1 MILTMRLLAAFMI
14 GALAF
19 GAMAAKKPAPAT
31 EAAPAQT
38 LASPP
43 PAGALGIAAKSY
55 LLLDVQSD
63 QVLTGQSAD
72 VRVEPASLTKL
83 MTAYLVFDALKR
95 QKLSLTQALPV
106 SERAW
111 KAEGSR
117 MFIDPKTPVTVEEL
131 LHGMITQSG
140 NDASIALAEAVG
152 GSEEAFAELMNKQA
166 QTLGLKSTHFKN
178 ATGLPHAEH
187 YSTAM
192 DMGRLAAA
200 VIRDFPDRYPLYAI
214 KEYRYNSITQL
225 NRNRLLWIDPTVDG
239 VKTGHTDNAGFCL
252 VASAKRGER
261 RLLSV
266 VLGTASE
273 SARAV
278 ESQKLLN
285 HGFQAFDTRRLFK
298 KDDALASLPVYKG
311 AAEVVPVGFERD
323 LYFSLPRQDFDR
335 LKSNLT
341 SQQPLLAPLTKGQP
355 VGALKL
361 TLDDKVVAEYQVVAV
376 RAVEPAGFFGRM
388 WDSVRLMLK

>member
-1 MILTMRLLAAFMI
+1 MRLIAALMI
-14 GALAF
+14 AALVF
-19 GAMAAKKPAPAT
+19 PVNAAKKPAPRG
-31 EAAPAQT
+31 EVIAPAE
-38 LASPP
+38 SG
-43 PAGALGIAAKSY
+43 PAPIGSLGIAAKSY
-55 LLLDVQSD
+55 LLLDVLSD
-63 QVLTGQSAD
+63 QVLTSQSAD

-83 MTAYLVFDALKR
+83 MTAYLVFDALKH
-95 QKLSLTQALPV
+95 QKLSLAQALPV

-117 MFIDPKTPVTVEEL
+117 MFIDPKTPVSVNEL
-131 LHGMITQSG
+131 IQGMITQSG
-140 NDASIALAEAVG
+140 NDASIALAEGVA
-152 GSEEAFAELMNKQA
+152 GSEEAFADLMNKQA
-166 QTLGLKSTHFKN
+166 QALGLKNSHFKN

-192 DMGRLAAA
+192 DIGRLAAA
-200 VIRDFPDRYPLYAI
+200 LIRDFPDRYPLYAV
-214 KEYRYNSITQL
+214 KEYRYNNITQL
-225 NRNRLLWIDPTVDG
+225 NRNRLLWIDPSVDG

-285 HGFQAFDTRRLFK
+285 HGFQAYDTRRLFK
-298 KDDALASLPVYKG
+298 KDDVVHTLPVYKG
-311 AAEVVPVGFERD
+311 AADTVPVGFDRD

-335 LKSNLT
+335 LKSSLT
-341 SQQPLLAPLTKGQP
+341 SQQPLLAPLSKGQP
-355 VGALKL
+355 VGELKL
-361 TLDDKVVAEYQVVAV
+361 TLDDKVVAQFAIVTVK
-376 RAVEPAGFFGRM
+376 AVEPAGFFGRM
-388 WDSVRLMLK
+388 WDSIRLMLK

>member
-1 MILTMRLLAAFMI
+1 MRLIAALI
-14 GALAF
+14 IVALTLPAS
-19 GAMAAKKPAPAT
+19 AAKKPPLRSEAVAT
-31 EAAPAQT
+31 ESGPAPIG
-38 LASPP
+38 S
-43 PAGALGIAAKSY
+43 LGIAAKSY
-55 LLLDVQSD
+55 LLLDVMSD

-83 MTAYLVFDALKR
+83 MTAYLVFDALKH
-95 QKLSLTQALPV
+95 QKLTLSQALPV

-117 MFIDPKTPVTVEEL
+117 MFIDPKTPVTVQEL

-140 NDASIALAEAVG
+140 NDASIALAEAIA

-166 QTLGLKSTHFKN
+166 QALGLKNSRFKN

-192 DMGRLAAA
+192 DIGRLAAA
-200 VIRDFPDRYPLYAI
+200 VIREFPDRYALYAV
-214 KEYRYNSITQL
+214 KEYRYNNITQL
-225 NRNRLLWIDPTVDG
+225 NRNRLLWIDPSVDG
-239 VKTGHTDNAGFCL
+239 IKTGHTDNAGYCL

-266 VLGTASE
+266 ILGTASE

-285 HGFQAFDTRRLFK
+285 HGFQAYDTRRLFK
-298 KDDALASLPVYKG
+298 KDDAVASLPVYKG
-311 AAEVVPVGFERD
+311 AAEVVPVGFDRD

-376 RAVEPAGFFGRM
+376 KAVEPAGFFGRM
-388 WDSVRLMLK
+388 WDSIRLMLK